1 MIDVKE
7 AVIYARFS
15 SNKQRE
21 ESISAQLRE
30 CHAFAEAEGLTVIH
44 EYIDRAMSARTDQR
58 PSFLQMIQDSDKQL
72 FSYVIVYQLD
82 RFSRSRYD
90 SAVYKHR
97 LQKNGVRVLSAKEHI
112 TTDPTGILLEALIEA
127 NAELYSAEL
136 SQKVTRGMLQ
146 NVLEGKWP
154 GGHLPLGYQLDGDHR
169 LILTPEDVPTVQKIY
184 EWYLQGL
191 NEVRIIRKLNA
202 EGYRTSVGRPFTRT
216 SIHRILRNQIYIGT
230 FRYKGEQYPHFAP
243 PLLTEQLFYQVQALL
258 DRHEYKHVVPH
269 GQDFSL
275 VGKAFCGLCGN
286 HLVGT
291 SGTSHAG
298 VRYLYY
304 MCASRTHILDRQT
317 YTPCKL
323 RNIRADWLEFQVLQ
337 VTLQILYDSDTR
349 EEIAQKCA
357 VRQQASQTESPH
369 LKQMKAVRK
378 DLQHK
383 LDNSIQ
389 AIESGVFSQ
398 TISDNICKYERDIK
412 KLDAKI
418 HGEKLLS
425 NPVCISED
433 FISYFLEKIYK
444 QKKDDGQSSEIFQTF
459 IRRITVFTNYIA
471 IQYTFYKNL
480 HVLENPVIMRGSNK
494 SSMVRLE
501 GFEPSHPVPET
512 GALSPEL

>member
-1 MIDVKE
+1 MKE

-15 SNKQRE
+15 SSKQRE

-30 CHAFAEAEGLTVIH
+30 CHAFAEEEGLTVIH

-58 PSFLQMIQDSDKQL
+58 PSFLQMIQDSDKKL

-154 GGHLPLGYQLDGDHR
+154 GGHLPLGYRLDGEHR
-169 LILTPEDVPTVQKIY
+169 LVLAPETAPTVQLIY

-191 NEVRIIRKLNA
+191 NEARIIRKLNA
-202 EGYRTSVGRPFTRT
+202 EGYQTSVARPFTRT
-216 SIHRILRNQIYIGT
+216 SIHRILRNPIYIGT
-230 FRYKGEQYPHFAP
+230 FRYKGKMYPHFAP
-243 PLLTEQLFYQVQALL
+243 PLLTEPLFYQIQALL
-258 DRHEYKHVVPH
+258 DRHEHKHIVPH
-269 GQDFSL
+269 GQDFAL

-286 HLVGT
+286 HLIGT

-304 MCASRTHILDRQT
+304 MCSSRTHILDRQT
-317 YTPCKL
+317 YIPCKF
-323 RNIRADWLEFQVLQ
+323 RNIRADWLESQVFQ

-349 EEIAQKCA
+349 DEIAKKCA
-357 VRQQASQTESPH
+357 VRQKTCQTESPQ

-378 DLQHK
+378 ELQQK

-389 AIESGVFSQ
+389 AIESGIFSK
-398 TISDNICKYERDIK
+398 TISENINRYEKDIK

-418 HGEKLLS
+418 RGEKLLS
-425 NPVCISED
+425 HPVLISEK
-433 FISYFLEKIYK
+433 FIRYFLEKIYK
-444 QKKDDGQSSEIFQTF
+444 QKKDDGQMSEIFQTF
-459 IRRITVFTNYIA
+459 IHRITVFANYIA
-471 IQYTFYKNL
+471 IDYSFCQNL
-480 HVLENPVIMRGSNK
+480 SIPETPIIMRGSNK
-494 SSMVRLE
+494 SKMVRLE

>member
-1 MIDVKE
+1 MKE

-30 CHAFAEAEGLTVIH
+30 CHAFAEHEGLTVIH

-58 PSFLQMIQDSDKQL
+58 PSFLQMIQDSDKKL

-97 LQKNGVRVLSAKEHI
+97 LKRNGVRVLSAKEHI

-154 GGHLPLGYQLDGDHR
+154 GGNLPLGYRLDDEHR
-169 LILTPEDVPTVQKIY
+169 PVLAPEDTPTVRKIY
-184 EWYLQGL
+184 DWYLQGM
-191 NEVRIIRKLNA
+191 NEARIIRKLNE
-202 EGYRTSVGRPFTRT
+202 EGFRTSVGRPFTRT
-216 SIHRILRNQIYIGT
+216 SIHRILRNPIYIGT
-230 FRYKGEQYPHFAP
+230 FRYKGELYPHFAP
-243 PLLTEQLFYQVQALL
+243 PLLTKQLFYQIQALL
-258 DRHEYKHVVPH
+258 DRHEHKHVVPH
-269 GQDFSL
+269 GQDFAL
-275 VGKAFCGLCGN
+275 VGKAFCGLCGQ

-304 MCASRTHILDRQT
+304 MCSSRTHILDRKT
-317 YTPCKL
+317 YTPCKF
-323 RNIRADWLEFQVLQ
+323 RNIRADWLESQVLQ
-337 VTLQILYDSDTR
+337 VTLQILYDPDTR
-349 EEIAQKCA
+349 DEIAKKCV
-357 VRQQASQTESPH
+357 VRQKASQTESPQ

-378 DLQHK
+378 DLQRK
-383 LDNSIQ
+383 LENSIQ
-389 AIESGVFSQ
+389 AVESGIFSE
-398 TISDNICKYERDIK
+398 TISENISKYEKDIK
-412 KLDAKI
+412 KLDARIKA
-418 HGEKLLS
+418 EKLLS
-425 NPVCISED
+425 TPVVIPEN
-433 FISYFLEKIYK
+433 FIQYFLEKVYEK
-444 QKKDDGQSSEIFQTF
+444 NKYDGQMSSIFETF
-459 IRRITVFTNYIA
+459 IHRIMIFADYIA
-471 IQYTFYKNL
+471 IQYNVSTNP
-480 HVLENPVIMRGSNK
+480 HVPENPVIMRGSDK
-494 SSMVRLE
+494 SSVVRLE

>member
-1 MIDVKE
+1 M
-7 AVIYARFS
+7 
-15 SNKQRE
+15 
-21 ESISAQLRE
+21 
-30 CHAFAEAEGLTVIH
+30 
-44 EYIDRAMSARTDQR
+44 
-58 PSFLQMIQDSDKQL
+58 
-72 FSYVIVYQLD
+72 
-82 RFSRSRYD
+82 
-90 SAVYKHR
+90 
-97 LQKNGVRVLSAKEHI
+97 
-112 TTDPTGILLEALIEA
+112 
-127 NAELYSAEL
+127 
-136 SQKVTRGMLQ
+136 
-146 NVLEGKWP
+146 
-154 GGHLPLGYQLDGDHR
+154 
-169 LILTPEDVPTVQKIY
+169 
-184 EWYLQGL
+184 
-191 NEVRIIRKLNA
+191 
-202 EGYRTSVGRPFTRT
+202 
-216 SIHRILRNQIYIGT
+216 
-230 FRYKGEQYPHFAP
+230 
-243 PLLTEQLFYQVQALL
+243 LTEQLFYQIQALL
-258 DRHEYKHVVPH
+258 DQHEYKHVVPH

-323 RNIRADWLEFQVLQ
+323 RNIRADWLESQVLQ

-357 VRQQASQTESPH
+357 VRQQGSQTESPH

-398 TISDNICKYERDIK
+398 TISDNICKYEKDIK

-444 QKKDDGQSSEIFQTF
+444 QKKTTDNRLRFSRLSSAVSRF
-459 IRRITVFTNYIA
+459 
-471 IQYTFYKNL
+471 L
-480 HVLENPVIMRGSNK
+480 
-494 SSMVRLE
+494 
-501 GFEPSHPVPET
+501 
-512 GALSPEL
+512 

>member
-1 MIDVKE
+1 MITMKE

-15 SNKQRE
+15 SSKQRE

-30 CHAFAEAEGLTVIH
+30 CHAFAEEEGLTVIH

-58 PSFLQMIQDSDKQL
+58 PSFLQMIQDSDKKL

-97 LQKNGVRVLSAKEHI
+97 LKRNGVRVLSAKEHI

-154 GGHLPLGYQLDGDHR
+154 GGNLPLGYRLDDEHR
-169 LILTPEDVPTVQKIY
+169 PVLAPEDAPTVQRIY
-184 EWYLQGL
+184 EWYLNGM
-191 NEVRIIRKLNA
+191 NEARIIRKLNA
-202 EGYRTSVGRPFTRT
+202 EGYQTSVGRPFTRT
-216 SIHRILRNQIYIGT
+216 SVHRILRNPIYIGT
-230 FRYKGEQYPHFAP
+230 FRYKGELYPHFAP
-243 PLLTEQLFYQVQALL
+243 PLLTEQLFYQIQALL
-258 DRHEYKHVVPH
+258 DRHEHKHIVPH
-269 GQDFSL
+269 GQDFTL

-304 MCASRTHILDRQT
+304 MCSSRTHILDRKT
-317 YTPCKL
+317 YAPCRF
-323 RNIRADWLEFQVLQ
+323 RNIRADWLESQVFQ

-349 EEIAQKCA
+349 AEIAKKCA
-357 VRQQASQTESPH
+357 VRQKACQTESPQ

-378 DLQHK
+378 ELQHK

-389 AIESGVFSQ
+389 AIESGIFSK
-398 TISDNICKYERDIK
+398 TISDNINRYEKDIK

-418 HGEKLLS
+418 QGEKLLS
-425 NPVCISED
+425 HPVLISEK
-433 FISYFLEKIYK
+433 FIRYFLEKIYK
-444 QKKDDGQSSEIFQTF
+444 QKKYDGQKSEIFQTF
-459 IRRITVFTNYIA
+459 IHRITVFSNYIA
-471 IQYTFYKNL
+471 IDYSFCQNL
-480 HVLENPVIMRGSNK
+480 CIPETPIVMRGSNK
-494 SSMVRLE
+494 SNMVRLE

>member
-1 MIDVKE
+1 MKE

-15 SNKQRE
+15 SSKQRE

-30 CHAFAEAEGLTVIH
+30 CHAFAEEEGLTIIH

-58 PSFLQMIQDSDKQL
+58 PSFLQMIQDSDKKL

-136 SQKVTRGMLQ
+136 AQKVTRGMLQ

-154 GGHLPLGYQLDGDHR
+154 GGHLPLGYRLDGDHR
-169 LILTPEDVPTVQKIY
+169 LVPAPEDAPTIQLIY

-191 NEVRIIRKLNA
+191 NEARIIRKLNA
-202 EGYRTSVGRPFTRT
+202 EGYQTSVARPFTRT
-216 SIHRILRNQIYIGT
+216 SIHRILRNPIYIGT
-230 FRYKGEQYPHFAP
+230 FRYKGKLYPHFAP
-243 PLLTEQLFYQVQALL
+243 PLLTEPLFYQIQALL
-258 DRHEYKHVVPH
+258 DRHEHKHVVPH
-269 GQDFSL
+269 GQDFAL
-275 VGKAFCGLCGN
+275 VGKAFCGLCGQ

-291 SGTSHAG
+291 SGTSHVG

-304 MCASRTHILDRQT
+304 MCSSRTHILDRKT
-317 YTPCKL
+317 HTPCKF
-323 RNIRADWLEFQVLQ
+323 RNIRADWLESQVYC
-337 VTLQILYDSDTR
+337 VTLQILYDPVIRKD
-349 EEIAQKCA
+349 IAKNCA
-357 VRQQASQTESPH
+357 VQQKDLLTESPR
-369 LKQMKAVRK
+369 LKQLKTVRK
-378 DLQHK
+378 ELQQK

-389 AIESGVFSQ
+389 AIESGIFSK
-398 TISDNICKYERDIK
+398 TISDNVCRYEKDIK

-418 HGEKLLS
+418 RGEKLLS
-425 NPVCISED
+425 RPVSISEE
-433 FISYFLEKIYK
+433 FIEYYLEKVYK
-444 QKKDDGQSSEIFQTF
+444 QKKDDGQMSEIFQTF
-459 IRRITVFTNYIA
+459 IHRITVFTNYIA
-471 IQYTFYKNL
+471 IQYAFCENL
-480 HVLENPVIMRGSNK
+480 PIPETPVIMRGSNK
-494 SSMVRLE
+494 SKMVRLE

>member
-1 MIDVKE
+1 MKE

-58 PSFLQMIQDSDKQL
+58 PSFLQMIQDSDKKL

-154 GGHLPLGYQLDGDHR
+154 GGNLPLGYRLDGDHR
-169 LILTPEDVPTVQKIY
+169 LVLAPETAPTVQLIY

-191 NEVRIIRKLNA
+191 NEARIIRKLNA

-216 SIHRILRNQIYIGT
+216 SIHRILRNPIYIGT
-230 FRYKGEQYPHFAP
+230 FRYKGELYPHFAP
-243 PLLTEQLFYQVQALL
+243 PLLSKQLFYQIQALL

-269 GQDFSL
+269 GQDFAL

-304 MCASRTHILDRQT
+304 MCSSRTHILDRKT
-317 YTPCKL
+317 YTPCKF
-323 RNIRADWLEFQVLQ
+323 RNIRADWLEAQVCY
-337 VTLQILYDSDTR
+337 VTIQILYDPVIRKD
-349 EEIAQKCA
+349 IARNCAIQQKEL
-357 VRQQASQTESPH
+357 ASESPR
-369 LKQMKAVRK
+369 LKQLERVRK
-378 DLQHK
+378 ELQHK

-389 AIESGVFSQ
+389 AIESGIFSK
-398 TISDNICKYERDIK
+398 TLSENIGRYETDIQ
-412 KLDAKI
+412 KLDVKI
-418 HGEKLLS
+418 KGEKLLS
-425 NPVCISED
+425 RPVSISEE
-433 FISYFLEKIYK
+433 FIEYYLEKIYK
-444 QKKDDGQSSEIFQTF
+444 QKKDDGQISEIFQTF
-459 IRRITVFTNYIA
+459 IHRITVFTDYIA
-471 IQYTFYKNL
+471 IQYTFCENL
-480 HVLENPVIMRGSNK
+480 PMPETPVIMRGSNK
-494 SSMVRLE
+494 SSVVRLE

>member
-1 MIDVKE
+1 MKE

-30 CHAFAEAEGLTVIH
+30 CHAFAESEGLTVIH

-58 PSFLQMIQDSDKQL
+58 PSFLQMIQDSDKKL

-154 GGHLPLGYQLDGDHR
+154 GGNLPLGYQLDDEHR
-169 LILTPEDVPTVQKIY
+169 LVLAPEKAPTVQLIY
-184 EWYLQGL
+184 EWYLKGL
-191 NEVRIIRKLNA
+191 NEARIIRKLNA
-202 EGYRTSVGRPFTRT
+202 EGYQTSVGRPFTRT
-216 SIHRILRNQIYIGT
+216 SIHRILRNPIYLGT
-230 FRYKGEQYPHFAP
+230 FRYKGKLYPHFAP
-243 PLLTEQLFYQVQALL
+243 PLLTKQIFYQVQTLL

-269 GQDFSL
+269 GQDFAL

-298 VRYLYY
+298 VRYCYY
-304 MCASRTHILDRQT
+304 MCASRTHILDRKA

-323 RNIRADWLEFQVLQ
+323 RNIRADWLEAQVYHG
-337 VTLQILYDSDTR
+337 TLQILYDS
-349 EEIAQKCA
+349 EVCAQIAQKCA
-357 VRQQASQTESPH
+357 IRKKASQTESPR
-369 LKQMKAVRK
+369 LKQLKALRK
-378 DLQHK
+378 ELQHK

-389 AIESGVFSQ
+389 AIESGIFSK
-398 TISDNICKYERDIK
+398 TISDNIGRYEKDIQ

-418 HGEKLLS
+418 KGEKLLS
-425 NPVCISED
+425 NPVSISED

-444 QKKDDGQSSEIFQTF
+444 QKKDDGQIPEIFQTF
-459 IRRITVFTNYIA
+459 IHRITVFTTHIA
-471 IQYTFYKNL
+471 IQYAFYKNL
-480 HVLENPVIMRGSNK
+480 SVPETPVIMRGSNK
-494 SSMVRLE
+494 SSVVRLE